1 MKRRTIIGIAAVL
14 TSGILAG
21 ASALAFGGPAHRS
34 SVMKR
39 FVSAT
44 IDDALDQASVT
55 SEQRAAIHGA
65 RDRVFAAVEEHRKSR
80 RPRLEEALRLF
91 EANQV
96 DPVQITALRQQGE
109 EDHRKLADIISQA
122 ILEAHDVLT
131 PGQRKV
137 LADYVRSHRPHH
149 M

>member
-1 MKRRTIIGIAAVL
+1 MKRRTIIGMVALL
-14 TSGILAG
+14 TSGVVAG
-21 ASALAFGGPAHRS
+21 ASALAFGGPGHRS
-34 SVMKR
+34 GVMKR

-44 IDDALDQASVT
+44 IDEALEKASVT
-55 SEQRAAIHGA
+55 PAQRTAIHGA
-65 RDRVFAAVEEHRKSR
+65 RDRVFAAVEEHRQTR

-96 DPVQITALRQQGE
+96 DPGQVAALRQQGE
-109 EDHRKLADIISQA
+109 EEHRKLADTISQA
-122 ILEAHDVLT
+122 ILEVHDVLT
-131 PGQRKV
+131 PDQRKV